1 MTYFFLLTLL
11 TPISFADETAL
22 ASEQS
27 TQPTAAE
34 LLAALDGNLQS
45 DSQKSTVQMTVNDGR
60 RSRTFSM
67 TSIARGRTHSAI
79 EYQTPKREKGTR
91 MLKVDG
97 QMWLYFPRA
106 ERVQK
111 ISGHMMRQGMMGS
124 DVSYEDMM
132 TSADFDDMYDAKI
145 LGEDTVEGRKHWKL
159 EATAKD
165 SSVSYPKRI
174 IWIDDEY
181 RIPTKQE
188 LYALSGLLLKT
199 WAMSEIKQ
207 IDGKNV
213 PMKMVISDELKK
225 GSSTTIITESIT
237 FDIPLQD
244 QIFSRRWLER
254 GK

>member
-1 MTYFFLLTLL
+1 MLLCIH
-11 TPISFADETAL
+11 PIAKAEEPIPDTAQE
-22 ASEQS
+22 AA
-27 TQPTAAE
+27 PTAAE
-34 LLAALDGNLQS
+34 LLSSLDQNLQS
-45 DSQKSTVQMTVNDGR
+45 DSQEATIRMTINDSR
-60 RSRTFSM
+60 RTRDFSM
-67 TSIARGRTHSAI
+67 TVISRGRTHSAI
-79 EYQTPKREKGTR
+79 EYQSPKREKGTR

-132 TSADFDDMYDAKI
+132 TTEDFDEMYDAKI
-145 LGEDTVEGRKHWKL
+145 LGTEVLDGRKHWKL
-159 EATAKD
+159 EAIAKD
-165 SSVSYPKRI
+165 SSISYPKRM

-188 LYALSGLLLKT
+188 LYALSGILLKT
-199 WAMSEIKQ
+199 WTMSDITV
-207 IDGKNV
+207 IDEKNV
-213 PMKMVISDELKK
+213 PMKMVISDALKK
-225 GSSTTIITESIT
+225 GSSTTIITENLS
-237 FDIPLQD
+237 FNIPLED

>member
-11 TPISFADETAL
+11 TPITFADETAQET
-22 ASEQS
+22 EQN
-27 TQPTAAE
+27 TQPTAEE

-45 DSQKSTVQMTVNDGR
+45 DSQESTVQMTVNDGR

-67 TSIARGRTHSAI
+67 KSIARGRTHSAI

-145 LGEDTVEGRKHWKL
+145 LGEDTVDGRKHWKL

-199 WAMSEIKQ
+199 WAMSDIKQ

-225 GSSTTIITESIT
+225 GSSTTIVTERIT

>member
-11 TPISFADETAL
+11 TPATFAEEPAQET
-22 ASEQS
+22 QQR
-27 TQPTAAE
+27 TQPTAVE

-45 DSQKSTVQMTVNDGR
+45 DSQESTVQMTVNDGR

-67 TSIARGRTHSAI
+67 KSIARGRTHSAI

-145 LGEDTVEGRKHWKL
+145 LGEDTVHGRKHWKL

-213 PMKMVISDELKK
+213 PMKMVISDALKK
-225 GSSTTIITESIT
+225 GSSTTIVTQSIT

-254 GK
+254 GN

>member
-11 TPISFADETAL
+11 TPISLADETAQTT
-22 ASEQS
+22 EQS

-45 DSQKSTVQMTVNDGR
+45 DSQESTVQMTVNDGR

-67 TSIARGRTHSAI
+67 KSIARGRTHSAI

-145 LGEDTVEGRKHWKL
+145 LGEDMVDGRKHWKL

-165 SSVSYPKRI
+165 SSISYPKRI

-225 GSSTTIITESIT
+225 GSSTTIVTESIT

-254 GK
+254 GN

>member
-1 MTYFFLLTLL
+1 
-11 TPISFADETAL
+11 
-22 ASEQS
+22 
-27 TQPTAAE
+27 
-34 LLAALDGNLQS
+34 
-45 DSQKSTVQMTVNDGR
+45 
-60 RSRTFSM
+60 
-67 TSIARGRTHSAI
+67 
-79 EYQTPKREKGTR
+79 
-91 MLKVDG
+91 MLKVEG

-132 TSADFDDMYDAKI
+132 TTDDFDDMYDAKI
-145 LGEDTVEGRKHWKL
+145 IGTENIEGRKHWKI
-159 EATAKD
+159 EAIAKD

-181 RIPTKQE
+181 RLPSKQE

-199 WAMSEIKQ
+199 WTMSDVKQ
-207 IDGKNV
+207 MDGKHV
-213 PMKMVISDELKK
+213 PMKTTISDALKQ
-225 GSSTTIITESIT
+225 GSSTTIITETLT
-237 FDIPLQD
+237 FDIPLQE

>member
-1 MTYFFLLTLL
+1 MTYFFLFTLL
-11 TPISFADETAL
+11 TPATFAEEPA
-22 ASEQS
+22 EEMQQR
-27 TQPTAAE
+27 TQPTATE

-45 DSQKSTVQMTVNDGR
+45 DSQESTVQMTVNDGR

-67 TSIARGRTHSAI
+67 KSIARGRTHSAI

-145 LGEDTVEGRKHWKL
+145 LGEDTVDGRKHWKL

-199 WAMSEIKQ
+199 WAMSDIKQ
-207 IDGKNV
+207 IEGKNV
-213 PMKMVISDELKK
+213 PMKMVISDALKK
-225 GSSTTIITESIT
+225 GSSTTIVTERIT

>member
-1 MTYFFLLTLL
+1 
-11 TPISFADETAL
+11 
-22 ASEQS
+22 
-27 TQPTAAE
+27 
-34 LLAALDGNLQS
+34 
-45 DSQKSTVQMTVNDGR
+45 
-60 RSRTFSM
+60 
-67 TSIARGRTHSAI
+67 
-79 EYQTPKREKGTR
+79 

-145 LGEDTVEGRKHWKL
+145 LGEEMVDGRKHWKL

-199 WAMSEIKQ
+199 WTMSEIKQ
-207 IDGKNV
+207 IEGKNV
-213 PMKMVISDELKK
+213 PMKMVISDALKK
-225 GSSTTIITESIT
+225 GSSTTIVTESIT

>member
-1 MTYFFLLTLL
+1 
-11 TPISFADETAL
+11 
-22 ASEQS
+22 
-27 TQPTAAE
+27 
-34 LLAALDGNLQS
+34 
-45 DSQKSTVQMTVNDGR
+45 
-60 RSRTFSM
+60 
-67 TSIARGRTHSAI
+67 
-79 EYQTPKREKGTR
+79 

-132 TSADFDDMYDAKI
+132 NSADFDDMYDAKV
-145 LGEDTVEGRKHWKL
+145 LGEEMIDGRKHWKL

-199 WAMSEIKQ
+199 RAMSEIKQ

-213 PMKMVISDELKK
+213 PMKMVISDELNK
-225 GSSTTIITESIT
+225 GSSTTIVTESIT

-254 GK
+254 GN

>member
-1 MTYFFLLTLL
+1 MTYFFLLTFL
-11 TPISFADETAL
+11 TPTTFAEEPVQETQ
-22 ASEQS
+22 QS
-27 TQPTAAE
+27 TRPTAAE

-45 DSQKSTVQMTVNDGR
+45 ESQKSTVTMTINDGR
-60 RSRTFSM
+60 RTRSFSM
-67 TSIARGRTHSAI
+67 TSIAKGRTHSAM

-145 LGEDTVEGRKHWKL
+145 LGEDVLNGRQHWKL

-174 IWIDDEY
+174 LWIDDEY

-199 WAMSEIKQ
+199 WTMSDIKH
-207 IDGKNV
+207 IDGKNI
-213 PMKMVISDELKK
+213 PMNMMISDALKK
-225 GSSTTIITESIT
+225 GSSTTIVTNSIT

-244 QIFSRRWLER
+244 EIFSRRWLER
-254 GK
+254 GN

>member
-1 MTYFFLLTLL
+1 MTYFFLLTLFS
-11 TPISFADETAL
+11 TPTFAEEPAQET
-22 ASEQS
+22 QQT
-27 TQPTAAE
+27 TQPTASD

-45 DSQKSTVQMTVNDGR
+45 ESQESTVQMIVNDGR
-60 RSRTFSM
+60 RTRTFSM
-67 TSIARGRTHSAI
+67 KSIAKGRTHSAM

-132 TSADFDDMYDAKI
+132 TSADFEDMYDAKV
-145 LGEDTVEGRKHWKL
+145 LGEEMVEGRKHWKL

-199 WAMSEIKQ
+199 WTMSDIKQ
-207 IDGKNV
+207 VDGKNV

-225 GSSTTIITESIT
+225 GSSTTIVTESIT

-254 GK
+254 GN

>member
-1 MTYFFLLTLL
+1 
-11 TPISFADETAL
+11 
-22 ASEQS
+22 
-27 TQPTAAE
+27 
-34 LLAALDGNLQS
+34 
-45 DSQKSTVQMTVNDGR
+45 MTVNDGR
-60 RSRTFSM
+60 RTRTFSM
-67 TSIARGRTHSAI
+67 RSIAKGRTHSAM
-79 EYQTPKREKGTR
+79 EYQKPKREKGTR

-124 DVSYEDMM
+124 DISYEDMM
-132 TSADFDDMYDAKI
+132 TSADFDEMYEAKI
-145 LGEDTVEGRKHWKL
+145 LGEELVDGRKHWKV
-159 EATAKD
+159 EAIAKD

-174 IWIDDEY
+174 IWIDDAY

-199 WAMSEIKQ
+199 WLMSDIKV

-213 PMKMVISDELKK
+213 PMKMVITDALKI
-225 GSSTTIITESIT
+225 GSMTTVVTESIA
-237 FDIPLQD
+237 FDVPLQE

-254 GK
+254 GN

>member
-1 MTYFFLLTLL
+1 MTYFFLLTLF
-11 TPISFADETAL
+11 TPPVFADETAQ
-22 ASEQS
+22 ASKQS

-45 DSQKSTVQMTVNDGR
+45 DSQESTVQMTVNDGR

-97 QMWLYFPRA
+97 QIWLYFPRA

-145 LGEDTVEGRKHWKL
+145 IGEDTVDGRKHWKL

-165 SSVSYPKRI
+165 ASVSYPKRI

-199 WAMSEIKQ
+199 WTMSDIKQ